1 MLKAPLRWMSLQV
14 RLPGCSAIAIIGGA
28 NETYIAVPVAQER
41 SGPSAAP
48 MIATPCGI
56 RDSAARA
63 TSYRSPVF
71 RGSRPRLA
79 GMVEWSD
86 NSPVAP
92 GDAPTRRLGRWHMR
106 PVLARVFSAIAICMA
121 IVAGCGGGARS
132 AATSPTGS
140 AAATPTPAP
149 VKVRAAY
156 GNVTPA
162 NLAPFY
168 AKEKGI
174 FLQNGLDVELS
185 LIDGGGKAMAA
196 LLGSSVDIAQ
206 LGGTEAMS
214 AFVGGGEVEA
224 VTLFVPVSPWVLMA
238 PASYTGPND
247 LKGKTIGVAS
257 KGGSSEIAANQH
269 IEKLGLK
276 LTDVSILST
285 GSVANLTAAMLAN
298 QVYAG
303 PGHPPDTAAL
313 FKAGYKV
320 IMDLASQKVPAVEN
334 CTIVTKKYAS
344 EHKDVLQKSVD
355 SVVTALVAMKKDKAG
370 TLPVMAKLLNVTD
383 QDALSQTYDYYVTQI
398 FPVYP
403 DLTPDAW
410 TYSRDELAKTN
421 PAVKGLDVSKVFDNS
436 YVQNAK
442 DRKVGGG

>member
-1 MLKAPLRWMSLQV
+1 MRSSFALRAF
-14 RLPGCSAIAIIGGA
+14 AIAISVVVV
-28 NETYIAVPVAQER
+28 T
-41 SGPSAAP
+41 
-48 MIATPCGI
+48 
-56 RDSAARA
+56 
-63 TSYRSPVF
+63 
-71 RGSRPRLA
+71 
-79 GMVEWSD
+79 
-86 NSPVAP
+86 
-92 GDAPTRRLGRWHMR
+92 
-106 PVLARVFSAIAICMA
+106 
-121 IVAGCGGGARS
+121 GCGGGTGTP
-132 AATSPTGS
+132 AAVTSPTASS
-140 AAATPTPAP
+140 AAASTAPAP

-174 FLQNGLDVELS
+174 FLQNGLDVDLS

-206 LGGTEAMS
+206 LGGTETMS
-214 AFVGGGEVEA
+214 AFVGGGDVEA

-247 LKGKTIGVAS
+247 LKGKTVGVAS
-257 KGGSSEIAANQH
+257 KGGSSEVAANQA

-276 LTDVSILST
+276 LTDVSVLST
-285 GSVANLTAAMLAN
+285 GSTANLTAAMLAN

-313 FKAGYKV
+313 VKAGYKV
-320 IMDLASQKVPAVEN
+320 IMDLAAQKVPAVEN
-334 CTIVTKKYAS
+334 CTIVTKKYAT
-344 EHKDVLQKSVD
+344 EHKNVLQKYVD
-355 SVVTALVAMKKDKAG
+355 SLVQAIVAMKKDKAG
-370 TLPVMAKLLNVTD
+370 TLPVMSKLLNVTD

-403 DLTPDAW
+403 EVTPDAW

-421 PAVKGLDVSKVFDNS
+421 AAVKGLDVTTVIDNS
-436 YVQNAK
+436 FVK
-442 DRKVGGG
+442 DAEARKVGGS

>member
-1 MLKAPLRWMSLQV
+1 VRSNRALRAL
-14 RLPGCSAIAIIGGA
+14 AIA
-28 NETYIAVPVAQER
+28 VSVVVA
-41 SGPSAAP
+41 
-48 MIATPCGI
+48 
-56 RDSAARA
+56 
-63 TSYRSPVF
+63 
-71 RGSRPRLA
+71 
-79 GMVEWSD
+79 
-86 NSPVAP
+86 
-92 GDAPTRRLGRWHMR
+92 
-106 PVLARVFSAIAICMA
+106 
-121 IVAGCGGGARS
+121 AGCGGGAGGP
-132 AATSPTGS
+132 AATASP
-140 AAATPTPAP
+140 AANVATPTPPP

-174 FLQNGLDVELS
+174 FLANGLDVDLS

-196 LLGSSVDIAQ
+196 LLGNSVDIAQ

-257 KGGSSEIAANQH
+257 KGGSSEIAANQQ
-269 IEKLGLK
+269 IERLGLK
-276 LTDVSILST
+276 LSDVSILAT

-334 CTIVTKKYAS
+334 CTIVTKKFAT
-344 EHKDVLQKSVD
+344 EHKDVLQKYVD
-355 SVVTALVAMKKDKAG
+355 SLIQAIVAMKKDKAG
-370 TLPVMAKLLNVTD
+370 TLPVMQKLLNVTD

-398 FPVYP
+398 FPIYP
-403 DLTPDAW
+403 EVTPDAW
-410 TYSRDELAKTN
+410 TYSRDELTKTN
-421 PAVKGLDVSKVFDNS
+421 PAVKGLDVTKVIDNAF
-436 YVQNAK
+436 VK
-442 DRKVGGG
+442 DAQTRKVGGS